1 MLNILYKVY
10 SFCIALPIFIV
21 ITIFVSTSVII
32 AGFLGDANFVAYY
45 LPKFWSKC
53 AFWLFLLRVK
63 VEGRENIKKDE
74 SYVFLANHQGYYDIF
89 LAYGYLGHNFKW
101 MMKEYLKKIPFVGYA
116 CVKSKHIYLADGI
129 SGIAKAV
136 QQARETLRGG
146 MSMIIFPEGTR
157 TYTGKMSP
165 FKRGSFMLA
174 NEIGLPIVPLTI
186 NGSFDAFSRKAKS
199 VSRGT
204 VTLTIHK
211 PITAEERKG
220 KATKV
225 IMQEVYDIINGA
237 LVEKYRDVPSPSLSA
252 PSATPSLSPSATP
265 SLSEP
270 SATSR
275 LKAALFDLDGTLI
288 DTEGQYSTF
297 WSAIGRRFRPDVPTL
312 ANDIKGTTLTNIYA
326 TYFPDPDVQKTITEE
341 LNAWEAQMKYE
352 FLPGATEFIQD
363 LKRHGVKCALVTSS
377 NTLKIESV
385 IRQIPD
391 FNTLFDKVLTAED
404 FTASKPAPDCYL
416 LGAKTFSAAT
426 SECVVFED
434 AYTGLQAGMS
444 SGILTIGLATS
455 HSPEE
460 IKDKCHYVLD
470 GFSGMTY
477 NKLIDIIGNTGK
489 DRGVAK

>member
-1 MLNILYKVY
+1 MLNFLYKVY

-32 AGFLGDANFVAYY
+32 AGFLGDTDFIAYY

-53 AFWLFLLRVK
+53 AFWLFLLKVK
-63 VEGRENIKKDE
+63 VEGRENIKKED

-136 QQARETLRGG
+136 QQARETLQGG

-204 VTLTIHK
+204 ITLTIHK

-225 IMQEVYDIINGA
+225 IMQEVYDIINSA
-237 LVEKYRDVPSPSLSA
+237 LVEKYRDKT
-252 PSATPSLSPSATP
+252 TPT
-265 SLSEP
+265 
-270 SATSR
+270 

-297 WSAIGRRFRPDVPTL
+297 WEAIGRKYRPDVPNL
-312 ANDIKGTTLTNIYA
+312 ANEIKGTTLTNIYA
-326 TYFPDPDVQKTITEE
+326 TYFPEPETQQAITAE
-341 LNAWEAQMKYE
+341 LNKWEAQMKYE
-352 FLPGATEFIQD
+352 FLPGATDFIKD
-363 LKRHGVKCALVTSS
+363 LKSHGVKCALVTSS

-391 FNTLFDKVLTAED
+391 FNSLFDKVLTAED

-416 LGAKTFSAAT
+416 LGAKTFNAAPN
-426 SECVVFED
+426 ECVIFED
-434 AYTGLQAGMS
+434 AYTGLQSGMA
-444 SGILTIGLATS
+444 SGIFTIGLATS
-455 HSPEE
+455 HTPDE
-460 IKDKCHYVLD
+460 IQGKCHYVLN
-470 GFSGMTY
+470 GFSGLTY
-477 NKLIDIIGNTGK
+477 EKLLGII
-489 DRGVAK
+489 AK